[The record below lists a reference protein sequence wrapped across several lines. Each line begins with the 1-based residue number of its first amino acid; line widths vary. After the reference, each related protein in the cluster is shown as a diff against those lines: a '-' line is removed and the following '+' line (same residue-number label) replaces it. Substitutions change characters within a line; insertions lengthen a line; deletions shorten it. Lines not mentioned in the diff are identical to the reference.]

1 MSNQS
6 DILRLFVRLPYPCG
20 CGSTLFEIATGR
32 GSHAAGLMCKCGRY
46 RGSISSESYKFLSA
60 VVRLFGRPAAPIEI
74 RASARITGE
83 NPA

>member
-1 MSNQS
+1 MSRQC
-6 DILRLFVRLPYPCG
+6 DVLGLLVRLPHPCG
-20 CGSTLFEIATGR
+20 CGSTLFEIAAGR
-32 GSHAAGLMCKCGRY
+32 GGHAAGLMCKCGRY

-60 VVRLFGRPAAPIEI
+60 VVRLFGCPTAPIEI